1 MTKRLQIIKLQRL
14 FLSDA
19 ILLREEI
26 TLIEEDDIVENR
38 INTAR
43 IPNTFFS
50 NIVSNL
56 TIAEYAN
63 CDPIS
68 DNINNL
74 VIKSVVKYRNYLSI
88 LKIGEVCNKKQCS
101 LFSFSHVDKEQILKE
116 ILTED
121 SAKANQDY

>member
-74 VIKSVVKYRNYLSI
+74 VVKLNPY
-88 LKIGEVCNKKQCS
+88 
-101 LFSFSHVDKEQILKE
+101 
-116 ILTED
+116 
-121 SAKANQDY
+121 